1 MNNNLSATKEK
12 LQFTNVVYKFTCP
25 KEDCALLNK
34 MSYIGRT
41 TTTLSR
47 RISCHLQSGSPK
59 DHFQAFHG
67 ERLTRKIFEDN
78 VTILKREH
86 DKNKLS
92 ITEAIFIAEEK
103 PSMNIQ
109 NSNFDRALKLFN

>member
-1 MNNNLSATKEK
+1 MWRYGRSTFVPPVYHVAV
-12 LQFTNVVYKFTCP
+12 NV
-25 KEDCALLNK
+25 
-34 MSYIGRT
+34 
-41 TTTLSR
+41 LSR

-59 DHFQAFHG
+59 DHFPAFHG

-109 NSNFDRALKLFN
+109 NSNFDRALKLFNWILLFLLDQ

>member
-1 MNNNLSATKEK
+1 
-12 LQFTNVVYKFTCP
+12 
-25 KEDCALLNK
+25 

-59 DHFQAFHG
+59 DHFQVFHG
-67 ERLTRKIFEDN
+67 ERVTRKIFEDT

-86 DKNKLS
+86 NKNKLS
-92 ITEAIFIAEEK
+92 H
-103 PSMNIQ
+103 NW
-109 NSNFDRALKLFN
+109 SNFYSGKKTVNEHPKF

>member
-1 MNNNLSATKEK
+1 M
-12 LQFTNVVYKFTCP
+12 CP
-25 KEDCALLNK
+25 NEDCALLNK
-34 MSYIGRT
+34 MSNIGRT

-47 RISCHLQSGSPK
+47 RIRVISIQRSSPK

-92 ITEAIFIAEEK
+92 ITEATFIEKEK
-103 PSMNIQ
+103 P
-109 NSNFDRALKLFN
+109 